1 MMTTKQAVALVDKRP
16 FFEKALTHGVAKG
29 ILDVSRCN
37 QIITDGAKGT
47 VQVATHFGTPHLQAE
62 LDNARK
68 RIVMLVSLYLEEA
81 SAGDLDAAA
90 RSLLENSFLFHSRSG
105 NDMLKRL
112 YAMPETAM
120 SGDIKSQ
127 SLIDFQ
133 NERTLLKPYS
143 LAAYRKEHKR
153 RQEAVD
159 TIAAARW
166 FCDDLRVPHAA
177 LDFLAVESIIRTAIL
192 VRHAGLDKAPN
203 HAEFA
208 RLIAGI
214 RDKPPAGGKLKIAKT
229 LLDDVPD
236 PHHAIAEV
244 IRRDIEKLDGP
255 LILNTGHA
263 IDVVLNIIVERYFI
277 RDADLDDIDSFAG
290 FVSEQW
296 QEAMK
301 GKDDPYSR
309 LTLFMCLATGAK
321 HKTMVTDAEAR
332 TMIRQVRKAGFDS
345 AAVAEFINA
354 AAPFEIKDNLLALWN
369 EEFLPE
375 ARERLVDETD
385 ISLQRAMMFLT
396 ENLNVK
402 AKPKTAK

>member
-1 MMTTKQAVALVDKRP
+1 
-16 FFEKALTHGVAKG
+16 
-29 ILDVSRCN
+29 
-37 QIITDGAKGT
+37 
-47 VQVATHFGTPHLQAE
+47 
-62 LDNARK
+62 
-68 RIVMLVSLYLEEA
+68 
-81 SAGDLDAAA
+81 
-90 RSLLENSFLFHSRSG
+90 
-105 NDMLKRL
+105 
-112 YAMPETAM
+112 
-120 SGDIKSQ
+120 
-127 SLIDFQ
+127 
-133 NERTLLKPYS
+133 
-143 LAAYRKEHKR
+143 
-153 RQEAVD
+153 
-159 TIAAARW
+159 
-166 FCDDLRVPHAA
+166 VPHAA

-208 RLIAGI
+208 RLIAGM
-214 RDKPPAGGKLKIAKT
+214 RDKPPAGGKLKIAKA

>member
-1 MMTTKQAVALVDKRP
+1 MTTPKQAVALVDKRP
-16 FFEKALTHGVAKG
+16 FFEKALTHGLAKG
-29 ILDVSRCN
+29 IIDVSRCN
-37 QIITDGAKGT
+37 VIIADGAKGT
-47 VQVATHFGTPHLQAE
+47 VQVATHFATPHLQAE

-68 RIVMLVSLYLEEA
+68 RIVTLVSLYLEEA
-81 SAGDLDAAA
+81 SGGDLDAAA
-90 RSLLENSFLFHSRSG
+90 RSLQENSFLSHSRGG

-112 YAMPETAM
+112 YAMPETVM

-133 NERTLLKPYS
+133 NERTLLKPTS
-143 LAAYRKEHKR
+143 LAAYRKELKR

-159 TIAAARW
+159 ITAAAHW
-166 FCDDLRVPHAA
+166 FRDDLRVPPAA
-177 LDFLAVESIIRTAIL
+177 LDYLSVESIIRTAIL
-192 VRHAGLDKAPN
+192 ARHAGLDKAPD

-208 RLIAGI
+208 KLVTAI
-214 RDKPPAGGKLKIAKT
+214 RNQPQPGGKLKIART

-236 PHHAIAEV
+236 PHHAIAET

-255 LILNTGHA
+255 LILNTANA
-263 IDVVLNIIVERYFI
+263 IDVVLNIIVERYFL

-296 QEAMK
+296 QAAMK

-321 HKTMVTDAEAR
+321 PKTMVTDAEAR
-332 TMIRQVRKAGFDS
+332 TMVRQVRKAGFNS
-345 AAVAEFINA
+345 TAVADFVNA

-375 ARERLVDETD
+375 ARERLIDETD

-402 AKPKTAK
+402 PKPKSAK